1 MSELSFPWSQIEF
14 SEMSREV
21 FKRVVQWLD
30 RGIRDSGNS
39 KSSFTVSVG
48 VGVRCISKIQFVE
61 RRTERGLEVWVE
73 GHSRHHMDQF
83 FLPQAETRLKE
94 Q

>member
-1 MSELSFPWSQIEF
+1 MSFPWSQIEF

-21 FKRVVQWLD
+21 FKRVIQQLD

-48 VGVRCISKIQFVE
+48 VRARCVSKIQFVE
-61 RRTERGLEVWVE
+61 RRTGRGLEV
-73 GHSRHHMDQF
+73 
-83 FLPQAETRLKE
+83 
-94 Q
+94 